1 LRNDCVR
8 VFRVKMPRKM
18 ADEFDN
24 LIERGD
30 YVTYADAIRN
40 AIKLLLEEHGTS
52 DEKWLLEPDTFIGRH
67 KKL

>member
-1 LRNDCVR
+1 
-8 VFRVKMPRKM
+8 MPQKM

-40 AIKLLLEEHGTS
+40 AIKLLLDEHY
-52 DEKWLLEPDTFIGRH
+52 GRRR
-67 KKL
+67 